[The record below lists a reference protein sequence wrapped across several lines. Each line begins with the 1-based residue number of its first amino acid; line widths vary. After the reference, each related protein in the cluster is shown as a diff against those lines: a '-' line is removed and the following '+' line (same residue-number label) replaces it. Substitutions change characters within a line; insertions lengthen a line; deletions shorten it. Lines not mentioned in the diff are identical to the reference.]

1 MSVTMAITVVTN
13 EGIYG
18 EIEGKIGGFFTSS
31 YLFEEIKQYKSF
43 EHFCLHIL
51 LVL

>member
-1 MSVTMAITVVTN
+1 VTK

-18 EIEGKIGGFFTSS
+18 EIEGKIG
-31 YLFEEIKQYKSF
+31 ENHEIYHKFQVPEPVQQK
-43 EHFCLHIL
+43 